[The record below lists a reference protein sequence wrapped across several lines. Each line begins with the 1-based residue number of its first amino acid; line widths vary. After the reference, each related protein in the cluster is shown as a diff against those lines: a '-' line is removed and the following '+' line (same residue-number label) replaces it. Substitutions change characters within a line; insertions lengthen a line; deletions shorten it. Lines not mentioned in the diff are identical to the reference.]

1 MTPSAQ
7 PSSVAPA
14 TGTGTRGHLAL
25 AFQEIL
31 TVTTR
36 LREGRR
42 VPSDASAFRSRVRDL
57 LAAAD
62 QEARR
67 RGYPGEF
74 VKSSVYAVVAFLD
87 ETVLGT
93 PGPLA
98 SAWAG
103 RPLQEEIFGDQL
115 AGERFFQN
123 LNDLLGRQDSTY
135 VADVLEVHLL
145 CLQLGFRG
153 RYTSEDSGELRS
165 LRRSVEKKILR
176 IRGGYGPLSPR
187 ALPPAEEG
195 VTTTRDPWIRRLS
208 VALLASAAVVLLL
221 MLVLRFLVLAPGARE
236 IRELASTLVSP
247 IGP

>member
-1 MTPSAQ
+1 MTPPAQ

-14 TGTGTRGHLAL
+14 TDTGTRGHLAL

-31 TVTTR
+31 TVTAR

-42 VPSDASAFRSRVRDL
+42 VPPDASAFRSRVRDL
-57 LAAAD
+57 LATAD

-93 PGPLA
+93 RGPLA
-98 SAWAG
+98 SEWAG

-187 ALPPAEEG
+187 ALPPADEG
-195 VTTTRDPWIRRLS
+195 VTATRDPWIRRLS
-208 VALLASAAVVLLL
+208 VALLGSAAVVLVP
-221 MLVLRFLVLAPGARE
+221 MLVLRFIVLAPGARE

-247 IGP
+247 VGP